1 MIKYC
6 GTKIL
11 TIAILLAMCSISIFP
26 QTLDLKGF
34 ISAWGVGNFQKSS
47 EPQLGIRFIPEF
59 FLEKSLSKNITL
71 DTTVSLNAYGVASF
85 AEIDDVTS
93 EGDIKPYR
101 LWARF
106 STSKF
111 EARVGLQKINF
122 GSAMLFRPLMW
133 FDRLDP
139 RDPLQLT
146 DGVYGLLMRY
156 YFVNNSNIWL
166 WSLYG
171 NEDPKGWE
179 VVPTKKGSVEFGGRI
194 QAPLWTGELAF
205 TYHHRCVD
213 YSDVPLLGPFLSD
226 PAILENRYALDG
238 KWDIGV
244 GFWFEGTLIHKQI
257 EKPFNPYHKA
267 LTVGLDYT
275 FGLGNGLNILGE
287 YFLFEVSQDVWSSGE
302 GIHYAGL
309 SLNYPLAL
317 LDTIALIFFYD
328 WDNSDLYSFVNW
340 RRTYDHWSLNVMGF
354 WNPERFQVYSTRSED
369 NQFAGKGFQIM
380 VVYNY

>member
-1 MIKYC
+1 MIERYW
-6 GTKIL
+6 TKIL
-11 TIAILLAMCSISIFP
+11 AIPLLLAMCLIPAFP
-26 QTLDLKGF
+26 QTLDLKGL

-111 EARVGLQKINF
+111 EVRVGLQKINF

-205 TYHHRCVD
+205 TYHHRSAD
-213 YSDVPLLGPFLSD
+213 YSDVPLFSPFLSD
-226 PAILENRYALDG
+226 PTIPENRYALDG

-267 LTVGLDYT
+267 LTVGMDYT

-354 WNPERFQVYSTRSED
+354 WNPERFQVYSTRGED